1 MGLPKL
7 DTPIY
12 ELVLPSTEETIKYR
26 PFLVKEQ
33 KLLLLAQ
40 EGKDKK
46 EMLDS
51 MSQILDNC
59 TFGKINAMESYVFD
73 VEYVFLQIRRKS
85 VGDKITLNLLCDDD
99 GTTRV
104 PTEINLG
111 EIKVEVGENHANKIS
126 LTENINLIM
135 KYPTMNAM
143 NEMELLSESKSA
155 TDESTSFDIIK
166 HCIHQVI
173 DGDKVYERADMSD
186 ADLVEFIESMTGD
199 NVEHILQFFE
209 TMPKVRYKTTI
220 TNPNTNVENTINIEG
235 IESFF

>member
-7 DTPIY
+7 NTPIY
-12 ELVLPSTEETIKYR
+12 ELVLPSTEEKIKYR

-40 EGKDKK
+40 EGKKKK

-51 MSQILDNC
+51 MSQILNNC
-59 TFGKINAMESYVFD
+59 TFGKINAIESYVFD

-104 PTEINLG
+104 PTEIDLG

-126 LTENINLIM
+126 LTEKINVIM
-135 KYPTMNAM
+135 KYPTMETM
-143 NEMELLSESKSA
+143 DKMELLAKEST
-155 TDESTSFDIIK
+155 TDESSSFDIIK
-166 HCIHQVI
+166 YCIHQVI

-186 ADLVEFIESMTGD
+186 IDLTEFIESMTAD
-199 NVEHILQFFE
+199 NIEHILQFFE

-235 IESFF
+235 IDSFF

>member
-7 DTPIY
+7 NTPTY

-46 EMLDS
+46 EILDS
-51 MSQILDNC
+51 MSQILNNC
-59 TFGKINAMESYVFD
+59 TFGKINAIESYVFD

-104 PTEINLG
+104 PTEIDLG

-126 LTENINLIM
+126 LTEKINVIM
-135 KYPTMNAM
+135 KYPTMETM
-143 NEMELLSESKSA
+143 DKMELLAKEFSR
-155 TDESTSFDIIK
+155 
-166 HCIHQVI
+166 IH
-173 DGDKVYERADMSD
+173 R
-186 ADLVEFIESMTGD
+186 
-199 NVEHILQFFE
+199 
-209 TMPKVRYKTTI
+209 
-220 TNPNTNVENTINIEG
+220 INDW
-235 IESFF
+235 